1 MPESFTRPEPSFIP
15 IPRPRC
21 PTCQD
26 RMMLTRVEHG
36 RNGPDLRTF
45 ECSKCELAYKALA

>member
-1 MPESFTRPEPSFIP
+1 MPERFARPEPSLIP
-15 IPRPRC
+15 IVRPRC

-26 RMMLTRVEHG
+26 RMMLTCIERG